1 MKRSDLISTATT
13 PGVRIFVINS
23 TNLVEELRKM
33 HDCYHLAAAALGRT
47 ATGALLLAATMKM
60 GECITIKIAG
70 DGPLGD
76 IVADASNNAVRAYV
90 ENPQVVLPLKE
101 EHKLDVA
108 QGVGAG
114 TIIVTRFTGMKDN
127 FTGHCQLKS
136 GEIAED
142 ITEYLYTSEQTPSS
156 VALGVLV
163 SPEGVVQAA
172 GGFLVQ
178 GLPDADPEVLET
190 VAKNISQ
197 MLPISTLI
205 EQGCTNVEIAKLIT
219 AGLPLV
225 VHGGE
230 KVKFACNCSME
241 KALNIIASLSKEEVQ
256 TFIEEGQVE
265 ISCHF
270 CNSNYIIGKEQ
281 LLDTINS
288 N

>member
-1 MKRSDLISTATT
+1 MKRIDTISRATT
-13 PGVRIFVINS
+13 PGVRIFIINT

-76 IVADASNNAVRAYV
+76 IVADASSSAVRAYI
-90 ENPQVVLPLKE
+90 ENPQVVLPLKDS
-101 EHKLDVA
+101 HKLDVA

-163 SPEGVVQAA
+163 SPEGIVQAA

-178 GLPDADPEVLET
+178 GLPDADPEVLEI
-190 VAKNISQ
+190 VAHNISQ
-197 MLPISTLI
+197 MLPVSTLI
-205 EQGCTNVEIAKLIT
+205 EQQHTNEEIAKLIT
-219 AGLPLV
+219 TGLPLV
-225 VHGGE
+225 MHSEEPVR
-230 KVKFACNCSME
+230 FDCNCSME
-241 KALNIIASLSKEEVQ
+241 KALNIIASLSKEEIQ
-256 TFIEEGQVE
+256 SLIDEGQVE

-270 CNSNYIIGKEQ
+270 CNSDYILDKQQ
-281 LLDTINS
+281 LLDTISS